1 MDNPKRFY
9 LSSND
14 KIIGGVCGGLANYF
28 GLDPVLVR
36 IAMFVLFW
44 CASAGFWIYLLL
56 WIVAP
61 SDNKLLK

>member
-9 LSSND
+9 LSGND

-36 IAMFVLFW
+36 IAMFTFLW
-44 CASAGFWIYLLL
+44 CASAGFWLYLLL

>member
-9 LSSND
+9 LSGND

-36 IAMFVLFW
+36 IAMFVLLW